1 MGEGCRN
8 LYYNARHTAGLTQER
23 WAEVLGISPESVRQ
37 YESGR
42 AIPGDEIALRMA
54 EVDGQQIVC
63 YWHLLHKS
71 RVAGL
76 LLPEVEQVQ
85 LPAAVLSLLLQIKEL
100 QDTGLHDLLRIAADG
115 KIDPEERPIF
125 DRAVQQLADLIQAAL
140 HVQFAKEG

>member
-1 MGEGCRN
+1 M
-8 LYYNARHTAGLTQER
+8 LL
-23 WAEVLGISPESVRQ
+23 
-37 YESGR
+37 
-42 AIPGDEIALRMA
+42 
-54 EVDGQQIVC
+54 
-63 YWHLLHKS
+63 HLLHKS

-85 LPAAVLSLLLQIKEL
+85 FPAAVLSLLLQIKEL